1 MEARKIT
8 WHYLNSEDMKLF
20 KDKLPK
26 ELYWKLSHQCR
37 KRVPL
42 LKSVYNNI
50 KKQYGS

>member
-1 MEARKIT
+1 M

-37 KRVPL
+37 KKVPM

-50 KKQYGS
+50 HKQYIHGN